1 MRAAARIALRVL
13 LSLGAAG
20 VLAVAGAVLL
30 VVALSRG
37 FERERLARFV
47 ADQVGAALDAE
58 VRIGRLEGALFDGFR
73 AVDVELRDDGEG
85 PPLTAA
91 ALVVRFDP
99 SPLWRE
105 RRLAIASLELE
116 GLRATL
122 RDGDAGWRISGV
134 GRPLTASDAGEEEP
148 DGGAPPLRAVEV
160 ERLVVRDAQI
170 SLEIGAAHAPDATR
184 AALALDAEASDVAWR
199 DGAPLRLPPTLAAQA
214 TLAPS
219 TVAGRAVERGALE
232 LRVDGARILVPGA
245 ALAGGFGTVT
255 LAGGEV
261 ALVEAELP
269 LRPIAASG
277 RAAVAGLDL
286 GALFGGPR
294 LASRLD
300 GPIEL
305 SFAPDDPAQP
315 GAGTLD
321 VRAELA
327 SGPVAGVAID
337 TIRLRGS
344 GHTGTRSFALE
355 ELRVAGA
362 AGVVEGSAAGG
373 AERAE
378 SLALR
383 ADLDLAKLPEAWRGP
398 LASGRLRAQAEARGA
413 WADPRGTLVATVESL
428 QVGDRGPGR
437 LALRAEAEGNQRL
450 RADELALDLPGVAL
464 RNDGP
469 LRLRLADGAVAIEA
483 FALTGPGLAAS
494 ARGTIAGDAVRGLR
508 VELAVEDVAA
518 ARTALGSDAPLAGR
532 ITGWIEAD
540 GPLRAPAL
548 RGELAAAPLVAGE
561 TRLERIEL
569 ALRTEGARLR
579 ADGRLVDAGAERARF
594 EAAAAREALL
604 TAPGDLLARA
614 DTELRL
620 TATDLALDWL
630 AGLAGRSADGF
641 AGRLAADVRLTGA
654 RPAPRATGFLRWD
667 EGRVAVEA
675 LAEPLGPITLH
686 LRLEGDALRVER
698 FHVASHEGEIRG
710 AGHVHWNAATA
721 APADTDLRVA
731 FARFSLPPGG
741 TVDGRLDGELALRG
755 AWPDL
760 LLGGRVVMD
769 PGRFRFTRSPDP
781 VWSEIRVHGIEGE
794 EPAPARVRDPD
805 GAAPQLPDAFARSR
819 ANVTLVV
826 AEGSRFTGQGADLRL
841 AGEIR
846 LLKEAGAEPLFV
858 GSIRTTEGFY
868 AFRGRRFA
876 VERGVATLAGTREL
890 DPELDVVAAQQIG
903 EVTLRVVVSGRASAP
918 VVTLE
923 SDPPLDPADQMSYLA
938 FGRPASALGDSDAAR
953 LEAAATQVM
962 SELLLQSGVAA
973 TLFDRLPVGRLEFQS
988 GGPDGA
994 GLSVGA
1000 ELLRGVRVYYARDL
1014 GAGESGAR
1022 VQWRFHRRWMIQSEM
1037 DETGDTAA
1045 DVIWTYEF

>member
-13 LSLGAAG
+13 LALGAAG
-20 VLAVAGAVLL
+20 ALAVAGAVLL
-30 VVALSRG
+30 LVALSRG

-47 ADQVGAALDAE
+47 ADEVGAALDAE
-58 VRIGRLEGALFDGFR
+58 MRIGRLEGALFDGFR
-73 AVDVELRDDGEG
+73 AVDVELRDGGEG
-85 PPLTAA
+85 PPLSAA

-122 RDGDAGWRISGV
+122 RDGDEGWRLAGV
-134 GRPLTASDAGEEEP
+134 GRPLTGGDAGEEEP

-170 SLEIGAAHAPDATR
+170 ALEIGAADAPDATR
-184 AALALDAEASDVAWR
+184 ASLALDGEASGVAWR
-199 DGAPLRLPPTLAAQA
+199 DGAPLRLPPALAAQA

-232 LRVDGARILVPGA
+232 LRIDGTRILVPGA
-245 ALAGGFGTVT
+245 TLAGDFGAVT

-261 ALVEAELP
+261 ALVDAELP
-269 LRPIAASG
+269 LRPTAASG

-286 GALFGGPR
+286 GALRDEPR

-305 SFAPDDPAQP
+305 SFAPDDPQQP
-315 GAGTLD
+315 GAGTLSVD
-321 VRAELA
+321 AELA

-337 TIRLRGS
+337 TVRLRGR
-344 GHTGTRSFALE
+344 GHTGTRRFALE

-362 AGVVEGSAAGG
+362 AGVVEGSGAGD

-378 SLALR
+378 RLALR

-398 LASGRLRAQAEARGA
+398 LAGRLRAQAEARGA
-413 WADPRGTLVATVESL
+413 WADPRGTLAATIESL
-428 QVGDRGPGR
+428 QIGERGPGR
-437 LALRAEAEGNQRL
+437 LALRAEAEGGGRL
-450 RADELALDLPGVAL
+450 RADELALDLPDIAL

-469 LRLRLADGAVAIEA
+469 LRLRRADGAVAIEA

-518 ARTALGSDAPLAGR
+518 ARRALGSDAPLAGR
-532 ITGWIEAD
+532 VAGWIEAD
-540 GPLRAPAL
+540 GPLRALAL
-548 RGELAAAPLVAGE
+548 RGEGAAAPLVAGE

-569 ALRTEGARLR
+569 ALRSEGARLR
-579 ADGRLVDAGAERARF
+579 ADGRVVDAGAERARF
-594 EAAAAREALL
+594 QAAAAREAVF
-604 TAPGDLLARA
+604 TAPSDLLART

-620 TATDLALDWL
+620 TATDLALEWL

-675 LAEPLGPITLH
+675 LAEPLGPITLD

-698 FHVASHEGEIRG
+698 FQVASHEGEIRG
-710 AGHVHWNAATA
+710 AGHVHWNAAA
-721 APADTDLRVA
+721 ATPADTDLRIT

-760 LLGGRVVMD
+760 FLGGRVVMD
-769 PGRFRFTRSPDP
+769 PGRFRFTQGRDP

-794 EPAPARVRDPD
+794 EPAPAREREAD

-819 ANVTLVV
+819 ANVALAV

-846 LLKEAGAEPLFV
+846 LLKEAGGEPLFV

-962 SELLLQSGVAA
+962 SELLLQSGVAT